1 MFWKTKMNPNS
12 KHEPGLPAM
21 PPHAGPEAVI
31 EESRGLPLVWII
43 PLVALLAGAWLA
55 WKTLSEQGPLIT
67 LTFKE
72 AYGLEAGKTK
82 IKFKD
87 IQVGLVETVK
97 LSDDLSKVVV
107 TARMDQSISDH
118 LGAESRFWVVK
129 PQLGLS
135 GVSGLDTLMAG
146 NYIAVE
152 FEQGKRSRTFVGLER
167 APKVSADTPGRSFAL
182 VSDSAT
188 SLSEGTPIYFRN
200 IQAGRVIGNQ
210 LSPDKQAVLAE
221 IFIDAPFDKLI
232 HDRSRFWK
240 TSAIDVSM
248 SADGFDMK
256 IGSLLSLF
264 GGGIAFDTPNLTDPT
279 IEPSA
284 AGTQFALHKDIADLD
299 VTPHF
304 HIQTY
309 RLYFDDS
316 VRGLAAGAPVEFRGI
331 KVGNVSDFQLDLD
344 FEKRKV
350 RIPVTINI
358 DPEAFGDV
366 AKMRQYLETHKDVLA
381 SGRRPVMEALVE
393 QGLRARLKSG
403 NLITGQLYVDLDFY
417 PTEPIRQL
425 AYGDGYA
432 EIPTLPSLTGA
443 LQKDVTEIMA
453 KLKAL
458 PLDKIGS
465 ELLSTVQGASKVAN
479 APELKQSLQSLDA
492 ALKDVRK
499 LTQTADKELAVL
511 VTGMEQSLLSVRRV
525 VQQMEPNSPMAV
537 NLNKAL
543 SELSDAA
550 RSIRTLTDYLDRHPE
565 ALITGKS
572 GHGGKP

>member
-1 MFWKTKMNPNS
+1 MNQND
-12 KHEPGLPAM
+12 KLEPVAPA
-21 PPHAGPEAVI
+21 PPPTGPEAVV
-31 EESRGLPLVWII
+31 EEARGLPLVWII
-43 PLVALLAGAWLA
+43 PLVALLAGGWLA
-55 WKTLSEQGPLIT
+55 WKTLSEQGPLIS

-87 IQVGLVETVK
+87 IQVGMVETVK
-97 LSDDLSKVVV
+97 LSDDLSKVLV
-107 TARMDQSISDH
+107 TARMDKSIAGH

-152 FEQGKRSRTFVGLER
+152 FEKGKTARSFVGLEH
-167 APKVSADTPGRSFAL
+167 APKVSADTPGKSFTL
-182 VSDSAT
+182 VSESAA

-200 IQAGRVIGNQ
+200 IQAGRVLGNR
-210 LSPDKQAVLAE
+210 LAPDKQSVEAE
-221 IFIDAPFDKLI
+221 VFIDAPFDQLVR
-232 HDRSRFWK
+232 DGSRFWK

-248 SADGFDMK
+248 GADGFDLK
-256 IGSLLSLF
+256 VGSLLSLF
-264 GGGIAFDTPNLTDPT
+264 GGGIAFDSPNLTDPQS
-279 IEPSA
+279 EPSA
-284 AGTQFALHKDIADLD
+284 AGAQFALHKDITDLD
-299 VTPHF
+299 EKPHL

-309 RLYFDDS
+309 RLYFDES

-331 KVGNVSDFQLDLD
+331 KVGTVADFHLSLD
-344 FEKRKV
+344 FDKRKV
-350 RIPVTINI
+350 RIPVTIKL
-358 DPEAFGDV
+358 DPDEFDEA
-366 AKMRQYLETHKDVLA
+366 AKVRKYLEVYKEQLA
-381 SGRRPVMEALVE
+381 AGRRPMMETMVG

-403 NLITGQLYVDLDFY
+403 NMLTGQLYVDLDFY
-417 PTEPIRQL
+417 PDEPPKQL
-425 AYGDGYA
+425 VYGDGYP
-432 EIPTLPSLTGA
+432 EIPTLPSVTGA
-443 LQKDVTEIMA
+443 LEKNVTEIMA

-465 ELLSTVQGASKVAN
+465 ELLSTVQGANKMAN

-492 ALKDVRK
+492 ALKDVRR
-499 LTQTADKELAVL
+499 LAQTADKELVVL
-511 VTGMEQSLLSVRRV
+511 VTSMEQSLASVRRV

-537 NLNKAL
+537 NLSKAL

-565 ALITGKS
+565 ALLKGKS